1 MWTGKSRACWEVS
14 KEWYPDSDFSP
25 ARSYVSTGKTSKSAE
40 EGQPKKHLHHIL
52 HKLGNA
58 VGNDTNDGLA
68 RRDLD
73 DDVSALE
80 DGLVDYGFGAGPE
93 KAIGRGKQEGDQHV
107 VYGGVEHS
115 SSGGG
120 SDSEEKEDE
129 QETGRFDSGEG
140 GFRRTIFR
148 FYHEVLLPP
157 FRWISPTNVYSDL
170 SLNL

>member
-1 MWTGKSRACWEVS
+1 MWTGKLSVRLP
-14 KEWYPDSDFSP
+14 KERFTYSDFPP

-120 SDSEEKEDE
+120 FDSEEKEDE

-157 FRWISPTNVYSDL
+157 FR
-170 SLNL
+170 